1 MNATPNGLHLTDR
14 DIEGGTMRLHF
25 RTYLIAWGVIGLLAL
40 PCSAQTGAGEAAKI
54 LNNMPPDL
62 FAKIR
67 ALAQHLQQ
75 GIKEGKLS
83 EAEVQQGMM
92 SGHLAEKLK
101 GLNPQAEQLFDEIN
115 GAMKNGEGP
124 GEAALMP
131 LLGGLGISPN

>member
-1 MNATPNGLHLTDR
+1 MLNQL
-14 DIEGGTMRLHF
+14 
-25 RTYLIAWGVIGLLAL
+25 RTSFLVCGVSALLVL
-40 PCSAQTGAGEAAKI
+40 PCFAQVGTGDAAKI

-62 FAKIR
+62 FAKVQ
-67 ALAQHLQQ
+67 ALALQLQQ

-83 EAEVQQGMM
+83 EAEIQQGMM

-101 GLNPQAEQLFDEIN
+101 GLNPQAGRLLDEISD
-115 GAMKNGEGP
+115 AMKNGQGP

>member
-1 MNATPNGLHLTDR
+1 MLFNYRTGLMTCGL
-14 DIEGGTMRLHF
+14 
-25 RTYLIAWGVIGLLAL
+25 IGLLAF
-40 PCSAQTGAGEAAKI
+40 PCSAQIGTGEAAKI

-62 FAKIR
+62 FAKIQ

-75 GIKEGKLS
+75 GIREGKLS
-83 EAEVQQGMM
+83 EAEVQQDMM

-101 GLNPQAEQLFDEIN
+101 GLNPQAGQLFDEIN

>member
-1 MNATPNGLHLTDR
+1 MLFNYRTGLMTCGL
-14 DIEGGTMRLHF
+14 
-25 RTYLIAWGVIGLLAL
+25 IGLLAF
-40 PCSAQTGAGEAAKI
+40 PCSAQMGTGEAAKI

-62 FAKIR
+62 FAKIQ

-75 GIKEGKLS
+75 GIREGKLS
-83 EAEVQQGMM
+83 EAEVQQDMM

-101 GLNPQAEQLFDEIN
+101 GLNPQAGQLFDEIN

>member
-1 MNATPNGLHLTDR
+1 MLTYCK
-14 DIEGGTMRLHF
+14 
-25 RTYLIAWGVIGLLAL
+25 TYLIAWGMMLLLAF
-40 PCSAQTGAGEAAKI
+40 PCSAQMGTGEAAKI

-62 FAKIR
+62 FAKVQ

-92 SGHLAEKLK
+92 SGHLGEKLK
-101 GLNPQAEQLFDEIN
+101 NLNPQAGQLLDEISD
-115 GAMKNGEGP
+115 AMKYGQGP
-124 GEAALMP
+124 GEAALIP

>member
-1 MNATPNGLHLTDR
+1 ML
-14 DIEGGTMRLHF
+14 IHF
-25 RTYLIAWGVIGLLAL
+25 RTYLIVWGVMVLLAL
-40 PCSAQTGAGEAAKI
+40 PCSAQMGTGEAAKI

-62 FAKIR
+62 FAKIQ

-75 GIKEGKLS
+75 GIREGKLS
-83 EAEVQQGMM
+83 EAEVQQDMM

-101 GLNPQAEQLFDEIN
+101 GLNPQAGQLFDEIN
-115 GAMKNGEGP
+115 GAMKSGEGP

>member
-1 MNATPNGLHLTDR
+1 MLH
-14 DIEGGTMRLHF
+14 HF
-25 RTYLIAWGVIGLLAL
+25 RMHLVACGIALLLAL
-40 PCSAQTGAGEAAKI
+40 PCAAQMGTGEAGKI

-62 FAKIR
+62 FAKVQ
-67 ALAQHLQQ
+67 ALAQQLQQ
-75 GIKEGKLS
+75 GLKEGKLS

-101 GLNPQAEQLFDEIN
+101 GLNPQAGRLLEEITD
-115 GAMKNGEGP
+115 AMKGGQGP

>member
-1 MNATPNGLHLTDR
+1 ML
-14 DIEGGTMRLHF
+14 IYF
-25 RTYLIAWGVIGLLAL
+25 RTHLVVWGVIALLAF
-40 PCSAQTGAGEAAKI
+40 PCAAQMGTGEAAKI
-54 LNNMPPDL
+54 LKNMPPDL
-62 FAKIR
+62 FAKIQ

-83 EAEVQQGMM
+83 EAEVQQGLM

-101 GLNPQAEQLFDEIN
+101 GLNPQAGQLFDEIN

>member
-1 MNATPNGLHLTDR
+1 MLTYCK
-14 DIEGGTMRLHF
+14 
-25 RTYLIAWGVIGLLAL
+25 TYLIAWGMMLLLAF
-40 PCSAQTGAGEAAKI
+40 PCSAQMGTGEAAKI

-62 FAKIR
+62 FAKVQ

-92 SGHLAEKLK
+92 SGHLGEKLK
-101 GLNPQAEQLFDEIN
+101 NLNPQAGQLLDEISD
-115 GAMKNGEGP
+115 AMKNGQGP
-124 GEAALMP
+124 GEAALIP

>member
-1 MNATPNGLHLTDR
+1 MRFDYRTGVMTCGL
-14 DIEGGTMRLHF
+14 
-25 RTYLIAWGVIGLLAL
+25 IGLLAF
-40 PCSAQTGAGEAAKI
+40 PCSAQMGTGEAAKI
-54 LNNMPPDL
+54 LSNMPPDL
-62 FAKIR
+62 FAKIQ

-101 GLNPQAEQLFDEIN
+101 GLNPQAGQLFDEIN

>member
-1 MNATPNGLHLTDR
+1 ML
-14 DIEGGTMRLHF
+14 IHF
-25 RTYLIAWGVIGLLAL
+25 RTYLIVWGMSVLLAL
-40 PCSAQTGAGEAAKI
+40 PCSAQMGTGEAARI

-62 FAKIR
+62 FAKIQ

-75 GIKEGKLS
+75 SIKEGKLS
-83 EAEVQQGMM
+83 EAEVQQGLM

-101 GLNPQAEQLFDEIN
+101 GLSPQDGQLFDEIS
-115 GAMKNGEGP
+115 GAIKNGQGP